1 MDHTSVQNGF
11 VSLYYYFILWAFS
24 WACLEWQMGWVYTS
38 GTIPLAQLCQASSIK
53 ISQRVW
59 KKTNAVWTQ
68 QFLRCMEVN
77 REQGWCHDA
86 SLSASVPGTVTT
98 GTARCLVN
106 YSTVSENITNPDA
119 ETCFHSNTSIYHSN
133 RRGCVLMAL
142 ISPFCVYDFLSVI
155 RLVTEPSKLLSSQW
169 RHPF

>member
-86 SLSASVPGTVTT
+86 SLSASVCTWHRDNWHSKV
-98 GTARCLVN
+98 L
-106 YSTVSENITNPDA
+106 SELQYRQREHYKPRRRDVFPFKHLHLSLQQ
-119 ETCFHSNTSIYHSN
+119 EGLCFNGSDKSVLCVWFPLSNKASDWAIQAF
-133 RRGCVLMAL
+133 V
-142 ISPFCVYDFLSVI
+142 
-155 RLVTEPSKLLSSQW
+155 
-169 RHPF
+169 